1 MAGALD
7 NLKILDF
14 SRVLAGPFATMLL
27 ADLGAE
33 VLKVERPG
41 VGDDTRG
48 WGPPFDERGQATYFA
63 SVNRNKRSAPLD
75 LQDPEHIARAR
86 ALAAEADVIVENFRP
101 GLLDGV
107 GLGYEDIR
115 RDRPSVI
122 YCSITAFGRGAGAE
136 LAGYDLVVQAVG
148 GLMSITGPSD
158 GEPQK
163 VGVAIVDVL
172 AGLFAAVGILAAVRH
187 RDVTGEGQRV
197 EVDLLTSLLAALVNQ
212 GSGYTIGGVIPRR
225 LGNAHP
231 SIVPYELFDTSD
243 GQLVLA
249 VGTDRQFQSLCA
261 VLGSAELAGDERF
274 ATNPQ
279 RVEHR
284 NALRLEL
291 ERRLATSSAR
301 AWAEK
306 LTTARVPA
314 GTVNDLAGAFAL
326 AASLG
331 LEPIVDVP
339 SEGGGSVRLTRNPIG
354 LSVTPPTYRSAP
366 PALGTDPDTGSDSR
380 S

>member
-122 YCSITAFGRGAGAE
+122 YCSITAFGRGDGAE
-136 LAGYDLVVQAVG
+136 LAGYDLLVQAVG

-172 AGLFAAVGILAAVRH
+172 A
-187 RDVTGEGQRV
+187 
-197 EVDLLTSLLAALVNQ
+197 
-212 GSGYTIGGVIPRR
+212 
-225 LGNAHP
+225 
-231 SIVPYELFDTSD
+231 
-243 GQLVLA
+243 
-249 VGTDRQFQSLCA
+249 
-261 VLGSAELAGDERF
+261 
-274 ATNPQ
+274 
-279 RVEHR
+279 
-284 NALRLEL
+284 
-291 ERRLATSSAR
+291 
-301 AWAEK
+301 
-306 LTTARVPA
+306 
-314 GTVNDLAGAFAL
+314 
-326 AASLG
+326 
-331 LEPIVDVP
+331 
-339 SEGGGSVRLTRNPIG
+339 
-354 LSVTPPTYRSAP
+354 
-366 PALGTDPDTGSDSR
+366 
-380 S
+380 